1 MRQMEPEVAN
11 VGIIFS
17 VIVLAL
23 LARAIY
29 LYQ

>member
-1 MRQMEPEVAN
+1 MRHFEPEVATL
-11 VGIIFS
+11 GIIAS